1 MKRLTSFDLRV
12 IAVISMAIDHVGAVI
27 FPNLLWMRMIG
38 RLAFPLYCFLLVE
51 GFTKTS
57 NRNKYLSRLALF
69 ALISELPFD
78 KAFFNVWYYPGYQN
92 VFFTLALGVVALM
105 VMDYFKKDWFYGLP
119 VVVAIALFANWL
131 HTDYSWLGIVL
142 ITLLYVAKRYQWSV
156 TLPLLIYCGVVY
168 FAGYQLLVLSIVA
181 LIPIM
186 LYNGN
191 PGYRGFKLAFY
202 AFYPIHLLLLGL
214 YHYIR

>member
-156 TLPLLIYCGVVY
+156 ALPLLIYCGVVY